1 MNISKVRFDV
11 TTMTL
16 TVSKKFF
23 KQASIPFTEEYQII
37 KTILA
42 DYPNCKVVT
51 KQQPCNHYQYCDP
64 TYDMMIACIQMQPN
78 AVELMNEF
86 MEVREHARTYRMG
99 YNIVRS
105 WFMAQNLTDFDPMHA
120 FCNKFEFAA

>member
-1 MNISKVRFDV
+1 MNTSKVRFDV

-51 KQQPCNHYQYCDP
+51 KQQHNHCKYSNP
-64 TYDMMIACIQMQPN
+64 TYEMMIACIQMHPN
-78 AVELMNEF
+78 ANELMDEF
-86 MEVREHARTYRMG
+86 MRVRNFAHISRKG
-99 YNIVRS
+99 YSVVRS
-105 WFMAQNLTDFDPMHA
+105 WFFEQDLMSFNPTYT
-120 FCNKFEFAA
+120 FCDKTKLAA

>member
-1 MNISKVRFDV
+1 MNTSKVRFDV

-37 KTILA
+37 KTVLA

-51 KQQPCNHYQYCDP
+51 KQQPRKHYQCCNP
-64 TYDMMIACIQMQPN
+64 TYKTMIACIQMQPN

-86 MEVREHARTYRMG
+86 MEVREQARSYRMS

-105 WFMAQNLTDFDPMHA
+105 WFMAQNLMYFNPTHA
-120 FCNKFEFAA
+120 FNNKIELAA

>member
-1 MNISKVRFDV
+1 MNTSKVRFDV

-51 KQQPCNHYQYCDP
+51 KQQHNHCKYSNP
-64 TYDMMIACIQMQPN
+64 TYEMMIACIQMHPN
-78 AVELMNEF
+78 ANELMDEF
-86 MEVREHARTYRMG
+86 MRVRNFAHISRKG
-99 YNIVRS
+99 YNFVRS
-105 WFMAQNLTDFDPMHA
+105 WFFEQDLMSFNPIHT
-120 FCNKFEFAA
+120 FCDKTELAA

>member
-1 MNISKVRFDV
+1 
-11 TTMTL
+11 MTL

-51 KQQPCNHYQYCDP
+51 KQQRNHCKCSNP
-64 TYDMMIACIQMQPN
+64 TYEMMIACIQMQPN
-78 AVELMNEF
+78 AKELMDEF
-86 MEVREHARTYRMG
+86 MRVRNFAHISRKG

-105 WFMAQNLTDFDPMHA
+105 WFMAQNLMDFDPTHA
-120 FCNKFEFAA
+120 FCNKFELAA

>member
-1 MNISKVRFDV
+1 MNTSKVRFDV

-37 KTILA
+37 KTVLA
-42 DYPNCKVVT
+42 DYPNCKVVM
-51 KQQPCNHYQYCDP
+51 KQQPRKHYQCCNP
-64 TYDMMIACIQMQPN
+64 TYETMIACIQMQPN
-78 AVELMNEF
+78 AKELMDEF
-86 MEVREHARTYRMG
+86 MRVRSFAHISRKG

-105 WFMAQNLTDFDPMHA
+105 WFMAKNLMDFDPIHT
-120 FCNKFEFAA
+120 FCDKIELAA

>member
-1 MNISKVRFDV
+1 MNTSKVRFDV

-51 KQQPCNHYQYCDP
+51 KQQRNHCKCSNP
-64 TYDMMIACIQMQPN
+64 TYEMMIACIQMQPN
-78 AVELMNEF
+78 AKELMDEF
-86 MEVREHARTYRMG
+86 MRVRNFAHISRKG
-99 YNIVRS
+99 YNVVRS
-105 WFMAQNLTDFDPMHA
+105 WFFELDLMNFNPTHT
-120 FCNKFEFAA
+120 FCDKIEFAA

>member
-1 MNISKVRFDV
+1 MNTSKVRFDV

-51 KQQPCNHYQYCDP
+51 KQQRNHYKCSNP
-64 TYDMMIACIQMQPN
+64 TYEMMIACIQMQPN
-78 AVELMNEF
+78 AKELMDEF
-86 MEVREHARTYRMG
+86 MRVRNFAHISRKG
-99 YNIVRS
+99 YNFVRS
-105 WFMAQNLTDFDPMHA
+105 WFFEQDLMSFNPIYT
-120 FCNKFEFAA
+120 FCDKTELAA